1 MSDTATRSRPLAG
14 LRRPA
19 VLVPLLVT
27 LAAAAWMH
35 SAPADQLARTLPTED
50 AYYALSVARH
60 VALGDGI
67 TADGVHDTNGFQPL
81 WVALNVPLYV
91 AAGGDRIAGLRLSQ
105 VLSTLLWLAFVA
117 LIALQARAL
126 ARRHGAEGTLAAA
139 AAALVAAGSVGIFRL
154 FHNGLETGTVLV
166 ALAAA
171 VLVLDRWEG
180 RWTARRVLLAALL
193 LGAVAWARLD
203 EVVFVAAFGAVAVL
217 RALRG
222 AGPRAA
228 LAPLAACALAALL
241 LSPWLGWNVALDG
254 SPMPSSGKAES
265 AGVDISRN
273 LDAALRAGGA
283 WSAPPLLRPSMHAG
297 AIPATEL
304 LCAVAVLLALGA
316 AWRVRRRRTAPLGQG
331 TVALAVFCG
340 FLLAWYVLNFGPFWF
355 MERYLAPLLLLTVP
369 FLATAFELSR
379 PRPRAL
385 AVLAAVVLVANVPV
399 LAVLAGGPGWPPP
412 AWAARDSN
420 LGAPNLNHLD
430 QYAWVRA
437 NVAPG
442 CVVGAYEAGTL
453 VYFRDRVVNLDGKV
467 DHDALAAR
475 QAGRSPAYVD
485 ARRVDVMVDI
495 RSGIDR
501 GLKGRLDG
509 WRLVEAGWRYE
520 AWVRRAAEARCL
532 RDSG

>member
-1 MSDTATRSRPLAG
+1 
-14 LRRPA
+14 

-35 SAPADQLARTLPTED
+35 AAPADQLARTLPTED
-50 AYYALSVARH
+50 AYYALSAARH

-67 TADGVHDTNGFQPL
+67 TADGLHDTNGFQPL

-91 AAGGDRIAGLRLSQ
+91 IAGGDRIAGLRLSQ
-105 VLSTLLWLAFVA
+105 VLSTLLWLAFVV

-126 ARRHGAEGTLAAA
+126 ARRHGAEGSVTAA

-180 RWTARRVLLAALL
+180 RWTARRVVLAGLL

-217 RALRG
+217 RARGLR
-222 AGPRAA
+222 RS
-228 LAPLAACALAALL
+228 LAPLAACALAALV
-241 LSPWLGWNVALDG
+241 LSPWLAWNMSLDG

-273 LDAALRAGGA
+273 LDAAVRAAGA
-283 WSAPPLLRPSMHAG
+283 WSAPPLLRPSMHADT
-297 AIPATEL
+297 IPATEL

-316 AWRVRRRRTAPLGQG
+316 AWRVRRRPSGPLGQG
-331 TVALAVFCG
+331 TVALIAFCG

-385 AVLAAVVLVANVPV
+385 AILAAVVLVANVPV

-420 LGAPNLNHLD
+420 LGAHPNLNHLD

-453 VYFRDRVVNLDGKV
+453 VYFRDGVVNLDGKV
-467 DHDALAAR
+467 DHEALEAR
-475 QAGRSPAYVD
+475 EAGRSPAYVD
-485 ARRVDVMVDI
+485 ARRVDVMMDI
-495 RSGIDR
+495 SSGIDR
-501 GLKGRLDG
+501 GLKGRRDG
-509 WRLVEAGWRYE
+509 WRLVEAGWRYQ
-520 AWVRRAAEARCL
+520 AWVRRASEARCL
-532 RDSG
+532 RRNG

>member
-1 MSDTATRSRPLAG
+1 M
-14 LRRPA
+14 
-19 VLVPLLVT
+19 LVPLLVM

-35 SAPADQLARTLPTED
+35 AAPADQLARTLPTED
-50 AYYALSVARH
+50 AYYALSAARH

-81 WVALNVPLYV
+81 WVALNVPLY
-91 AAGGDRIAGLRLSQ
+91 ALAGGDRIAGLRLSQ

-126 ARRHGAEGTLAAA
+126 ARRHGGEGTIAAA

-166 ALAAA
+166 VLSAA
-171 VLVLDRWEG
+171 VLVLDRWE
-180 RWTARRVLLAALL
+180 RWTARRVLLAGLL
-193 LGAVAWARLD
+193 LGALAWARLD

-217 RALRG
+217 RARRTG
-222 AGPRAA
+222 RARSA
-228 LAPLAACALAALL
+228 LAPLAACALAALV
-241 LSPWLGWNVALDG
+241 LSPWLAWNVALDG

-265 AGVDISRN
+265 GGVDVTRN
-273 LDAALRAGGA
+273 LDAALRAAGA
-283 WSAPPLLRPSMHAG
+283 WSAPPLLRPSMHAD

-304 LCAVAVLLALGA
+304 LCAVAVLLAIGA
-316 AWRVRRRRTAPLGQG
+316 ARSVRRRRTAPLGQG
-331 TVALAVFCG
+331 TVALAAFCA

-369 FLATAFELSR
+369 FVATAFELSR

-385 AVLAAVVLVANVPV
+385 ALLAAVVLVANVPV

-420 LGAPNLNHLD
+420 LGAHPNLNHLD

-453 VYFRDRVVNLDGKV
+453 VYFRDGVVNLDGKV
-467 DHDALAAR
+467 DHDALEAR
-475 QAGRSPAYVD
+475 EAGRSPAYVD
-485 ARRVDVMVDI
+485 ARRVDVMMDI

-501 GLKGRLDG
+501 GLNGRRDG

-520 AWVRRAAEARCL
+520 AWVRRASEARCL

>member
-1 MSDTATRSRPLAG
+1 MASAPAARSRPLAG

-35 SAPADQLARTLPTED
+35 AAPADQLARTLPTED
-50 AYYALSVARH
+50 AYYALSAARH

-91 AAGGDRIAGLRLSQ
+91 IAGGDRIAGLRLSQ
-105 VLSTLLWLAFVA
+105 ILSTLLWLAFVV

-126 ARRHGAEGTLAAA
+126 ARRHGAEGSVAAA

-180 RWTARRVLLAALL
+180 RWTARRVALAGLL

-217 RALRG
+217 RTRS
-222 AGPRAA
+222 

-241 LSPWLGWNVALDG
+241 LSPWLAWNVSLDG

-273 LDAALRAGGA
+273 LDAAVRAAGA

-297 AIPATEL
+297 AIPAIEL
-304 LCAVAVLLALGA
+304 LCAVAVLLVLGA
-316 AWRVRRRRTAPLGQG
+316 AWRVRRRRSAPLGQG
-331 TVALAVFCG
+331 TVALIACCG

-385 AVLAAVVLVANVPV
+385 GVLAAVVLVANVPI

-420 LGAPNLNHLD
+420 LGTHPNLNHLD

-453 VYFRDRVVNLDGKV
+453 VYFRDGVVNLDGKV

-475 QAGRSPAYVD
+475 EAGRSPAYVD

-495 RSGIDR
+495 VSGIDR
-501 GLKGRLDG
+501 GLKGRRDG

-520 AWVRRAAEARCL
+520 AWVRRASEARCL
-532 RDSG
+532 RSSG

>member
-1 MSDTATRSRPLAG
+1 M
-14 LRRPA
+14 
-19 VLVPLLVT
+19 
-27 LAAAAWMH
+27 
-35 SAPADQLARTLPTED
+35 
-50 AYYALSVARH
+50 
-60 VALGDGI
+60 
-67 TADGVHDTNGFQPL
+67 
-81 WVALNVPLYV
+81 PLYV
-91 AAGGDRIAGLRLSQ
+91 IAGGDRIAGLRLSQ
-105 VLSTLLWLAFVA
+105 ILSTLLWLAFVV

-126 ARRHGAEGTLAAA
+126 ARRHGAEGSVAAA

-180 RWTARRVLLAALL
+180 RWTARRVAARR
-193 LGAVAWARLD
+193 ACCWARSP
-203 EVVFVAAFGAVAVL
+203 G
-217 RALRG
+217 RG
-222 AGPRAA
+222 STRSCSSRRSGPSPCCATRS

-241 LSPWLGWNVALDG
+241 LSPWLAWNVSLDG

-273 LDAALRAGGA
+273 LDAAVRAAGA

-297 AIPATEL
+297 AIPAIEL

-316 AWRVRRRRTAPLGQG
+316 AWRVRRRRSAPLGQG
-331 TVALAVFCG
+331 TVALIAFCG

-379 PRPRAL
+379 PRSRAL
-385 AVLAAVVLVANVPV
+385 GALAAVVLVANVPI

-420 LGAPNLNHLD
+420 LGTHPNLNHLD

-453 VYFRDRVVNLDGKV
+453 VYFRDGVVNLDGKV

-475 QAGRSPAYVD
+475 EAGRSPAYVD

-495 RSGIDR
+495 VSGIDR
-501 GLKGRLDG
+501 GLKGRRDG

-520 AWVRRAAEARCL
+520 AWVRRASEARCL
-532 RDSG
+532 RSSG